1 MPPVTDPPPPPPAVP
16 NDPSPGRSHDAERP
30 AFPVRPPGG
39 RRTRDRVFLL
49 VCRLTAVFAVLLLAV
64 LLISIAASGLGRLS
78 GDFLSNVNS
87 STDANAAGIGPAL
100 IGSVVLL
107 MICAVTAIPLG
118 VGTAILL
125 EEYRPKQ
132 KLLRLLHGFVQ
143 TNINNLAGVPSI
155 VYGILGVTAFA
166 NMFYLFGTFTQPGVT
181 LGERPYLEYRD
192 AANVPLYAE
201 YDDTLPA
208 AFKGMTLYVDPG
220 LTEAAAV
227 TVMPEEELRPIRRR
241 IANDVDA
248 IADTIKDMLYATRE
262 TRRGPLNVDAAKARE
277 IAAAAFADTN
287 LKADTDKLIGI
298 VARRLPAMDGKT
310 SSQIRGDRRGLVDE
324 IEQAEF
330 EATGAR
336 GLVIAGSTPQS
347 RTARQPW
354 YLQLPLGKSVLAGG
368 LTLMLVV
375 LPIII
380 VASAEAIRSVSPSM
394 RAGALALGGTK
405 WQAIRQVVL
414 PAAIPGICTGS
425 ILAMSRAIGEAAPLI
440 LLGAVFISFNPLFRE
455 NGSLMDSFSAMPLQ
469 IFQWTAE
476 PDADFKRTAAAGIIV
491 LLAVLLTFNA
501 VAVLIRQ
508 KTQSKA
514 G

>member
-1 MPPVTDPPPPPPAVP
+1 MPTAAPPNPPTAEPAP
-16 NDPSPGRSHDAERP
+16 QP
-30 AFPVRPPGG
+30 APEFAIRPPQG
-39 RRTRDRVFLL
+39 RQRRDRWFLR
-49 VCRLTAVFAVLLLAV
+49 VCQLTAVFAVLLLAF
-64 LLISIAASGLGRLS
+64 LLFSIAFNGLGRLNL
-78 GDFLSNVNS
+78 DFLKDVNS
-87 STDANAAGIGPAL
+87 STSATSAGIGPAL

-107 MICAVTAIPLG
+107 LICAVTAIPLG

-125 EEYRPKQ
+125 EEYRPKN
-132 KLLRLLHGFVQ
+132 KILRSLHGFVQ
-143 TNINNLAGVPSI
+143 LNINNLAGVPSI

-166 NMFYLFGTFTQPGVT
+166 NMFYLFGTFTDPGVT
-181 LGERPYLEYRD
+181 VGQTHYLEYRD
-192 AANVPLYAE
+192 AADNPLYT
-201 YDDTLPA
+201 DDPGELVPATGGMALYTDTARQAAAQATVLPA
-208 AFKGMTLYVDPG
+208 D
-220 LTEAAAV
+220 
-227 TVMPEEELRPIRRR
+227 ELKPLRDR
-241 IANDVDA
+241 ISKDVKV
-248 IADTIKDMLYATRE
+248 IGDTIKDMLYDTRQI
-262 TRRGPLNVDAAKARE
+262 RRGPMVVDDLVAQS
-277 IAAAAFADTN
+277 IAAAAFESTN
-287 LKADTDKLIGI
+287 LKADTAELTAI
-298 VARRLPAMDGKT
+298 VAAALPAMNGKT
-310 SSQIRGDRRGLVDE
+310 SGQIRSDRRALTDQ

-330 EATGAR
+330 KAAGTA
-336 GLVIAGSTPQS
+336 GLVIEGSTPQRRS
-347 RTARQPW
+347 ARQKW

-380 VASAEAIRSVSPSM
+380 VASAEAIRSVPPSM
-394 RAGALALGGTK
+394 RAGCLALGGTK
-405 WQAIRQVVL
+405 WQSIRQVVL

-469 IFQWTAE
+469 IFQWTSE

-491 LLAVLLTFNA
+491 LLVVLLTFNA